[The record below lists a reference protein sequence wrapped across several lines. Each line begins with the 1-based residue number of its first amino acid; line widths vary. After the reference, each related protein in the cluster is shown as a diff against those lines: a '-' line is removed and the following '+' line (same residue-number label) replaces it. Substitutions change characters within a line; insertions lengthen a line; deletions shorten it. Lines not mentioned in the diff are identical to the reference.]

1 MNSNMNRRSFLALST
16 AASASMLAAC
26 GGGSGSAGGGEVDT
40 SVDPADL
47 TLPLAETATITGL
60 TNYPVGSEPEPNN
73 RTIFKRLEEETN
85 VHVDWKT
92 IQSDQW
98 GDKISLEM
106 SNINTLPDMVFN
118 AGFGDTELLKYAKQ
132 GVIINVEELIDTY
145 MPNLQHVFEQAPEY
159 RGMCEDEEGHIW
171 ALPWIEQLGYEK
183 TAIQTVGNMPFI
195 NVAWLEFLGLDMP
208 KTTDDLE
215 KVLLAFRDNAAALKE
230 EFNIDGD
237 IIPLAC
243 IIGGG
248 NEDCTIL

>member
-1 MNSNMNRRSFLALST
+1 MSNLNRRSFLGLS
-16 AASASMLAAC
+16 AAAAGASMLAAC
-26 GGGSGSAGGGEVDT
+26 GGGSDAPAGGADT

-92 IQSDQW
+92 IQADQW

-132 GVIINVEELIDTY
+132 GVIINVEELHRHLHAQ
-145 MPNLQHVFEQAPEY
+145 PAARLRAGSRVPRHV
-159 RGMCEDEEGHIW
+159 RGRGGPHLGS
-171 ALPWIEQLGYEK
+171 ALDR
-183 TAIQTVGNMPFI
+183 A
-195 NVAWLEFLGLDMP
+195 AGL
-208 KTTDDLE
+208 
-215 KVLLAFRDNAAALKE
+215 
-230 EFNIDGD
+230 
-237 IIPLAC
+237 
-243 IIGGG
+243 
-248 NEDCTIL
+248 